1 MKFDSPSPCP
11 RDDADA
17 TDLSL
22 EQFDL
27 LSAYLDGEVTSS
39 ERQKVRY
46 WLESD
51 PNFQKSYQK
60 LLHLQQGLTHLSTP
74 SVSSIPSDLP
84 QQIFRK
90 FDRQRHHRNWRIAG
104 GFTAVVLLT
113 TAFSQINFSENS
125 WTAKLAKHFAAP
137 GQIHSQPLK
146 LALNRPLV
154 EIPTAT
160 E

>member
-1 MKFDSPSPCP
+1 MKFDSPNPSP
-11 RDDADA
+11 RDGEAEKG
-17 TDLSL
+17 LSL

-27 LSAYLDGEVTSS
+27 LSAYLDGEVTPS

-46 WLESD
+46 WLEND
-51 PNFQKSYQK
+51 PNFQQNHQK
-60 LLHLQQGLTHLSTP
+60 LLHLQQGLTRLSTP

-84 QQIFRK
+84 QQLFHKI
-90 FDRQRHHRNWRIAG
+90 DRQRHHRNWRIAG
-104 GFTAVVLLT
+104 GFGLVILLT

-125 WTAKLAKHFAAP
+125 WTAKFAKHFAAP
-137 GQIHSQPLK
+137 GQIHAQPLK

-154 EIPTAT
+154 EIPT